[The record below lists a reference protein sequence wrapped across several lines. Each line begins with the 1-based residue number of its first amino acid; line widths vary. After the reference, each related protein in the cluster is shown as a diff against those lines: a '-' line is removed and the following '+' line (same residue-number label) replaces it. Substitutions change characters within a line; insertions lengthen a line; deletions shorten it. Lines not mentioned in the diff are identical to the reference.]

1 MAKAPPTVRQ
11 LMAFLWAENINAI
24 NSINATPIK
33 LTILFP
39 SFSYYYYLSSMQRL
53 VTASFVEY
61 EI

>member
-11 LMAFLWAENINAI
+11 LIAFLWAENRNAI
-24 NSINATPIK
+24 NSISATPIK

-39 SFSYYYYLSSMQRL
+39 FYYYLRCNQRD
-53 VTASFVEY
+53 VTANFVEY